1 MDAPYGAIFEVDAKK
16 MVLNRV
22 NDPTISDFDF
32 EMSGEA
38 QAEAGDQ
45 IDTATDTDTAALLGV
60 DSNNNSKGNDATGS
74 ESAVT
79 VKEKDTK
86 NIKDNKGDNRLINDT
101 NTAQKLTLD
110 QIEEFKESGV
120 SGKEI
125 IQSL

>member
-1 MDAPYGAIFEVDAKK
+1 MDAPYGAIFEVDAKE

-45 IDTATDTDTAALLGV
+45 IDTDTATLLGV
-60 DSNNNSKGNDATGS
+60 DSNSKGNDATGS